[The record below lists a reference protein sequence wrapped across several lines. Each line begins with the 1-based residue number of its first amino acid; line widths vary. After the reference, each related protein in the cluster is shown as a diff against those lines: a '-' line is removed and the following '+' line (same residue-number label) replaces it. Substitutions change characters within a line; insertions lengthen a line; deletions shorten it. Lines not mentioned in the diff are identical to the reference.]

1 MVDSGIEEKVAEA
14 RKRSVVTASD
24 VAKETLQERMR
35 FTMEEFEI
43 AGVKLRIGDYVVVEI
58 RARKYEP
65 IAGKIVG
72 YNPLIGVI
80 TIETEKEYKIVRLR
94 DIKVITVPKKK
105 P

>member
-14 RKRSVVTASD
+14 RKRSVVTATD
-24 VAKETLQERMR
+24 IAKEALQERMR

-58 RARKYEP
+58 RSRKYEP

-72 YNPLIGVI
+72 YNPLIGVL
-80 TIETEKEYKIVRLR
+80 TIDTGKEYKIIRLR